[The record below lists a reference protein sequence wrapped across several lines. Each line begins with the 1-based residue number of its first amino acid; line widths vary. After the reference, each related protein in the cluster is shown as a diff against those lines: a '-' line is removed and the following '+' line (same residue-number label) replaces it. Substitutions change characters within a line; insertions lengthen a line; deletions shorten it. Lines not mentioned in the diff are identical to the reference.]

1 MGTLLNLKKSSRA
14 ALCVECGKCS
24 TMCPLAEYG
33 GFSAARVMSIE
44 DPDTE
49 IHGHAEAVQ
58 RCLTCGSCEVRC
70 PQGVRYTEFVRGLRQ
85 ELPDATRMA
94 CPHGQALQWAA
105 RLESEAQAPERDLSW
120 IGTDVAIAEEGDV
133 ALFVGCLPLFDAA
146 FARGYG
152 VDVLQITRSAVRL
165 LNRLG
170 IEPVILPQE
179 RCCGH
184 DLFWNGEQETFE
196 RLARANTQAFE
207 DRGIETIL
215 TTCAECCRT
224 WRLDYPKVV
233 PGYQPRVEHL
243 AEFLAPRLESGE
255 LALHPSDNG
264 PVTFHDPCRLGRQ
277 LGVYDAPRRVLEA
290 VPGCQ
295 VTEMERSGQDSLCC
309 GTSGFIHCDS
319 SSRRIQSERLAGAAA
334 TGATTLITACPKCLI
349 HFHCAQTEDRRTGR
363 ARAAL
368 QVEDL
373 TVWAAGFLDRPNG
386 SKADLTDK
394 RQLTGEAQ

>member
-14 ALCVECGKCS
+14 ALCIECGKCS

-33 GFSAARVMSIE
+33 GFSAARVMSID

-85 ELPDATRMA
+85 ELPAGTRMA
-94 CPHGQALQWAA
+94 CPHGQALQWSA
-105 RLESEAQAPERDLSW
+105 RLESEAQASERDLSW
-120 IGTDVAIAEEGDV
+120 IGADV
-133 ALFVGCLPLFDAA
+133 
-146 FARGYG
+146 RGYG

-179 RCCGH
+179 KCCGH
-184 DLFWNGEQETFE
+184 DLLWNGEQETFE
-196 RLARANTQAFE
+196 RLARANAQAFE
-207 DRGIETIL
+207 DRGIETVL

-224 WRLDYPKVV
+224 WRLDYPEVV

-264 PVTFHDPCRLGRQ
+264 SVTFHDPCRLGRQ
-277 LGVYDAPRRVLEA
+277 LGVYDAPRRVLDA
-290 VPGCQ
+290 VPGSQ
-295 VTEMERSGQDSLCC
+295 VAEMERSRQDSLCC

-363 ARAAL
+363 SQVAI

-373 TVWAAGFLDRPNG
+373 TVWAAGFLDQPSG
-386 SKADLTDK
+386 SKADPTDK
-394 RQLTGEAQ
+394 RQLTGEIQ